1 VPHNYTGDGYNGYV
15 PLRMALANSL
25 NIPAVEAMSF
35 VGDTP
40 ELATNFITMA
50 RRLGITGDVKDSN
63 GIVIVPGLEQ
73 NRVGPTTALG
83 TQSVPL
89 IQLTN
94 AYAAMAASGKH
105 VPYRTILRIED
116 SAGDAWNAPT
126 PKPAQV
132 ISPQAAYM
140 LTSVLAD
147 DKARQPG
154 FNKINPL
161 QFPDYP
167 SFQVA
172 SKTGTGSGK
181 VGPSDIVTIGYSPYL
196 TVGVWVGNA
205 NGADMTPGIIG
216 IAGAG
221 YIFHD
226 VMDYALKTYKWTG
239 TTTFPIPPDMSMGAF
254 GCNAGLAPYQG
265 EAGSTGGTGG
275 TGTGA
280 GTGSSGSAP
289 LCIYRDDIPG
299 HLWIYGSGAGKPTPD
314 IDWYI
319 QGQAPLNS

>member
-1 VPHNYTGDGYNGYV
+1 
-15 PLRMALANSL
+15 
-25 NIPAVEAMSF
+25 
-35 VGDTP
+35 
-40 ELATNFITMA
+40 MA
-50 RRLGITGDVKDSN
+50 RRLGISDAARNPDGTIARDAN
-63 GIVIVPGLEQ
+63 GYPIRPGLTKEFM
-73 NRVGPTTALG
+73 GPTTALG
-83 TQSVPL
+83 TQAIPL
-89 IQLTN
+89 IELTN
-94 AYAAMAASGKH
+94 AYAAMADSGKH
-105 VPYRTILRIED
+105 VPYRSILRIVD
-116 SAGDAWNAPT
+116 SAGDTWDAPT